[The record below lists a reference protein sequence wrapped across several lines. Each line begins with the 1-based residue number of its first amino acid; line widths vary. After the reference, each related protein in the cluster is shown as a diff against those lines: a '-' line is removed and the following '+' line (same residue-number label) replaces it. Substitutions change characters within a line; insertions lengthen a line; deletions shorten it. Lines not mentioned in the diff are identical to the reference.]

1 MKQVVDEGRWL
12 ATERATTRAQLEER
26 FRGGMKRGIVFLV
39 LERED
44 GSIGGAVGLHP
55 GDGDGVWTLGMWV
68 VPELRGRGLGR
79 RLLEAAVATTRREG
93 ALKLELEVFT
103 DNEPAL
109 ELYRSAG
116 FVVED
121 VRAGAYP
128 RDDGSVKSSVL
139 MALSAGRAAECA
151 ESRTSLQSTAA
162 VKRLTD
168 IDSGA
173 DA

>member
-1 MKQVVDEGRWL
+1 MKAVVDEGRWL
-12 ATERATTRAQLEER
+12 ATEPSTDRAQLEDR

-39 LERED
+39 LEEED
-44 GSIGGAVGLHP
+44 GSIGGSVGLHP

-68 VPELRGRGLGR
+68 VPRLRGRGLGR
-79 RLLEAAVATTRREG
+79 RLLDAAVATARREG

-116 FVVED
+116 FVIED

-128 RDDGSVKSSVL
+128 REDGSVKSSVV
-139 MALSAGRAAECA
+139 MALSPGRAAERA
-151 ESRTSLQSTAA
+151 DSRTSLQSTAA
-162 VKRLTD
+162 VKRFTD

-173 DA
+173 DD